1 MIEQIRTALTDIA
14 QAYRD
19 TRVHHCRVEAT
30 ALQGGRCVLSGTVL
44 DMETHTAVTT
54 ALAARF
60 PALAFDADAVRVLRA
75 SRPELLTVSTNVTSL
90 HAEPSFRAEMVSQ
103 LLNGQA
109 VEALLEQQGWTFVRQ
124 ADGYLGWTYRP
135 YLSPSPAPS
144 PTHIVCAP
152 VSLLR
157 GAPDSNAPL
166 VSRVVAGTAVQMTA
180 SEQSWA
186 RLVLVGGLDSWSPMA
201 DLRALDTLP
210 QDPAA
215 QRQLMAQDAARF
227 TGVPYLWGGCTAL
240 GIDCSGM
247 VQLLHRLAGLMIP
260 RDADMQYD
268 AGQPLEPPFR
278 LGDLL
283 YFGGAS
289 DKRSIT
295 HVGMS
300 LGGWRMAHSSRAR
313 NGMYEDDVQAVKHLR
328 ESFAGART
336 FLGV

>member
-1 MIEQIRTALTDIA
+1 M
-14 QAYRD
+14 
-19 TRVHHCRVEAT
+19 
-30 ALQGGRCVLSGTVL
+30 LSGAVL
-44 DMETHTAVTT
+44 DVQTRAAVTT

-60 PALAFDADAVRVLRA
+60 PALVFDASAVRVLRA
-75 SRPELLTVSTNVTSL
+75 SRPEILTVSTNVASL
-90 HAEPSFRAEMVSQ
+90 HAEPSFLTEMMSQ
-103 LLNGQA
+103 LFNGQA
-109 VEALLEQQGWTFVRQ
+109 VEALLEQQRWTFVRQ
-124 ADGYLGWTYRP
+124 ADGYLGWMYRP
-135 YLSPSPAPS
+135 YLSTSPPPP
-144 PTHIVCAP
+144 PTHVVCAP
-152 VSLLR
+152 VSLLH
-157 GAPDSNAPL
+157 GAPDANAPL
-166 VSRVVAGTAVQMTA
+166 VGRTVAGTAVQVTV
-180 SEQSWA
+180 SEQGWA
-186 RLVLVGGLDSWSPMA
+186 RLALVGGLDGWALVA
-201 DLRALDTLP
+201 DLRALDALP

-227 TGVPYLWGGCTAL
+227 TGVAYLWGGCTAL

-247 VQLLHRLAGLMIP
+247 VQLLHRLAGLTIP

-268 AGQPLEPPFR
+268 VGQPVEPPFR
-278 LGDLL
+278 LGELL